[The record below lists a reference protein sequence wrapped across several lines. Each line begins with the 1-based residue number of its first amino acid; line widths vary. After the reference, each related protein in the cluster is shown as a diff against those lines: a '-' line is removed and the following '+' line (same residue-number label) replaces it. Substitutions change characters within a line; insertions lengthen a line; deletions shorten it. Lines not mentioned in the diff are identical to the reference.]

1 MLKHGDRWWLLD
13 DQYLSLVHR
22 YDIQPVRSGK
32 KNEKNKTKPNGKD
45 NLVFELFV

>member
-32 KNEKNKTKPNGKD
+32 IMKKIKRNQTEKII
-45 NLVFELFV
+45 